1 MSAHHA
7 LKDPWFLSFLPN
19 ITASMVTAEYGGDW
33 NVAKLKLLKPID
45 YIRTVEELWSTFNSL
60 PKAYALGS
68 GDVLI
73 LARKNKDA
81 SFEAFPNG
89 KRIQI
94 NAHTPVAVDKA
105 IDTVLM
111 TVIGE
116 QATTVCE
123 GNSVCDIIRIVH
135 KPSYQFKDFVRI
147 EVWLQ
152 SADYVEKVSTFIKDR
167 LREQSV
173 TAVDVKET
181 NLE

>member
-1 MSAHHA
+1 MSSHHP
-7 LKDPWFLSFLPN
+7 LKDPWFFSFLPN
-19 ITASMVTAEYGGDW
+19 ITQAMVAEYGGDW
-33 NVAKLKLLKPID
+33 NEAKRKLLKPID
-45 YIRTVEELWSTFNSL
+45 FIRTVEELWSTFNSL

-94 NAHTPVAVDKA
+94 NANTTVAVDKA
-105 IDTVLM
+105 IDTILM

-116 QATTVCE
+116 QATTVCD

-152 SADYVEKVSTFIKDR
+152 SAEYVEKVSTFLKDR
-167 LREQSV
+167 LREQGV
-173 TAVDVKET
+173 TGVEVKET

>member
-1 MSAHHA
+1 MSHP
-7 LKDPWFLSFLPN
+7 LKDPWYLSYLPN
-19 ITASMVTAEYGGDW
+19 ITPQMVEESGGNW
-33 NVAKLKLLKPID
+33 NEAKRKMLKPID

-60 PKAYALGS
+60 PKANSLAA

-94 NAHTPVAVDKA
+94 NANSAPAADKA
-105 IDTVLM
+105 IDIILM
-111 TVIGE
+111 SVVGE
-116 QATTVCE
+116 QATTVCD
-123 GNSVCDIIRIVH
+123 GNSVCDIIRIAH
-135 KPSYQFKDFVRI
+135 KPSYQHKDGVRI

-152 SADYVEKVSTFIKDR
+152 SVDYVDKVSSFLR
-167 LREQSV
+167 ERFREQSV
-173 TAVDVKET
+173 TAVEVKET